1 MDKKTAGFAAA
12 SAFLAFGAVPGV
24 HAQSANAP
32 AADDTLE
39 EVVVTGTRRLGR
51 TVDSS
56 PAPID
61 VFNTEDFVA
70 QGSNDMNDMLRTLVP
85 SYNVTRFPISD
96 AATVVRPATLRG
108 LPPDSTLVLVNGKR
122 RHRSSVIAEL
132 GGISAGSQGPDI
144 SVIPALALDRV
155 EVLRD
160 GAAAQYGSDAI
171 AGVMNF
177 QLKDDAEGLA
187 FEVRSGQ
194 YTQEDDGDL
203 VQVAANLGLPLTD
216 RGFINTT
223 IEYSQQDA
231 TSRSVQRPDAQA
243 LIDAGNDAVPVP
255 AQIWGS
261 PEYSDNWKGFVN
273 AGIQISDTMEV
284 YGFGNYAT
292 KDVLGGFFYRN
303 PVDRGGVFTSGGD
316 PLIFDTTADGSATCP
331 DTLVNANGTPTQAL
345 LDDPDC
351 FAFNERFPG
360 GFTPNFGSVN
370 EDWSMVFGTR
380 GEYDLGTENPL
391 YYDFSYSYGFNQTDF
406 LISNTINPSLGPE
419 SPTSFELGAY
429 VQRERNFNADFSY
442 PIEID
447 AFASPLNVGFGFEQQ
462 TETFEIKQGE
472 EESWEAGRFADQGGS
487 IGANGFPGFSPAQ
500 VGEFSRANWAGYIDL
515 EADVTDRLL
524 LGAAARYEDFDTF
537 GSTDNYKLQARYDFL
552 ENADGFVNDLAVRG
566 TWSTGFRAPTPG
578 QVNVTKVST
587 ITLPGTNELIQS
599 GQIPPGNPIAQF
611 LGAQELEPEEAENVS
626 LGLTA
631 TLFDEFTLT
640 VDWYRIEVT
649 DRIALGGQIDIDA
662 ALAQQLQDAG
672 VPGATD
678 FSTVRFYTNDFDT
691 TTEGVDVVATY
702 ALDWG
707 NAGRTNLTAAW
718 NYNRTDVDSFGED
731 PDNPG
736 EPRVIDRSRI
746 VDLENLNPRNRGI
759 FTANHSWRDFSFLV
773 RASYYDEYVSGG
785 NGGGLGVLGVAP
797 SCNTD
802 GSGNVVTAPENFI
815 DECYGDAWIF
825 DVEASYTYEQRYTF
839 VLGAQNAF
847 DEEAP
852 VDLDT
857 PAGQSA
863 GSLYNTAVPYDLN
876 GRFVYARL
884 FVQL

>member
-12 SAFLAFGAVPGV
+12 SAFLAFGAAPGAQ
-24 HAQSANAP
+24 AQSANDP
-32 AADDTLE
+32 AAESVLE

-132 GGISAGSQGPDI
+132 GGISAGAQGPDI

-177 QLKDDAEGLA
+177 QLKDASEGLA
-187 FEVRSGQ
+187 FEARTGQ

-203 VQVAANLGLPLTD
+203 MQVAANIGLPLTSQ
-216 RGFINTT
+216 GFINATV
-223 IEYSQQDA
+223 EYSEQDP

-261 PEYSDNWKGFVN
+261 PEYSDNWKTFVN
-273 AGIQISDTMEV
+273 AGLRISDTQEV
-284 YGFGNYAT
+284 YGWGNFAK

-303 PVDRGGVFTSGGD
+303 PTNRGGVFTSGDD
-316 PLIFDTTADGSATCP
+316 PLIFDTTEGGTATCP
-331 DTLVNANGTPTQAL
+331 GSLVNGNGTPTQAL

-370 EDWSMVFGTR
+370 TDWSMVFGTR
-380 GEYDLGTENPL
+380 GEWDVGGPSALN
-391 YYDFSYSYGFNQTDF
+391 YDFSYSYGFNETEF
-406 LISNTINPSLGPE
+406 LIENTVNPSLGPD
-419 SPTSFELGAY
+419 SPTRFELGSY
-429 VQRERNFNADFSY
+429 IQRERNLNADFSY
-442 PIEID
+442 PIPVD
-447 AFASPLNVGFGFEQQ
+447 AFASDLSVAWGFEFRD
-462 TETFEIKQGE
+462 EIFEIKQGE
-472 EESWEAGRFADQGGS
+472 EESWEAGPFAAQGGS

-500 VGEFSRANWAGYIDL
+500 VGKFSRQNVAAYLDL

-524 LGAAARYEDFDTF
+524 LGAAARYEDFDGF

-552 ENADGFVNDLAVRG
+552 ENADGFVNDLAIRG

-578 QVNVTKVST
+578 QQNVTKVST
-587 ITLPGTNELIQS
+587 ITLPGTNTLIQS

-611 LGAQELEPEEAENVS
+611 FGAEELDAEEAENIS
-626 LGLTA
+626 FGFTS
-631 TLFDEFTLT
+631 TLLDNLTLT
-640 VDWYRIEVT
+640 FDWYRIEVT
-649 DRIALGGQIDIDA
+649 DRIALGGQIAIDDATA
-662 ALAQQLQDAG
+662 AELEAAG

-678 FSTVRFYTNDFDT
+678 FSTIRFYTNDFDT
-691 TTEGVDVVATY
+691 TTEGFDIVATY
-702 ALDWG
+702 DLDWG
-707 NAGRTNLTAAW
+707 NAGNTSLTAAF
-718 NYNRTDVDSFGED
+718 NNNETEVDDYETEPGTVEGE
-731 PDNPG
+731 
-736 EPRVIDRSRI
+736 VIDRSRI
-746 VDLENLNPRNRGI
+746 VNIENLVPHNR
-759 FTANHSWRDFSFLV
+759 FVLTANHDWNNWRFMVRGSW
-773 RASYYDEYVSGG
+773 YDEYVSAG
-785 NGGGLGVLGVAP
+785 NGDGIGVLGLSPRCGSDA
-797 SCNTD
+797 
-802 GSGNVVTAPENFI
+802 SGNPTSQPENLI

-825 DVEASYTYEQRYTF
+825 DAEASYTFDQRYTF

-863 GSLYNTAVPYDLN
+863 GSLYNTTVPYDLN